1 MIIDETPEEK
11 KLRAEL
17 RTYFSKLMTPEIY
30 AATRNVESGA
40 VYKEVVRQIG
50 RDGWLGLC
58 WPREYG
64 GQGRSVSEQLIFF
77 EEARMAGAPL
87 PILTLNTVGPAIM
100 RYGSEEQKK
109 RFLPAILR
117 GEVHFAIGYTEPG
130 AGTDLASLTTTA
142 VRDGD
147 DYVIHGSKIYTSGA
161 EGADYIWLAART
173 DPSAHKH
180 RGLSVF
186 IVDTKLPGFSF
197 TPIHALCV
205 VHTNTTYY
213 DHVRVPA
220 SMIVGEP
227 NGGWKL
233 ITAQLNRERIS
244 LAAFSVSGCRLYNG
258 VLAWAREQTAEDG
271 RPLLEQPWVR
281 AALSEAYFRLKAMRM
296 MNARMAWEMDQ
307 GQTQPANAS
316 AVKVYCTEGLIEV
329 CRLLLEVTGS
339 VGAVQ
344 DGSAGALLQGEIERE
359 YRIAS
364 VNTFGGG
371 SNEIQREI
379 VAMMGLGMPSVPR

>member
-17 RTYFSKLMTPEIY
+17 RAYFSKLMTPEIY

-58 WPREYG
+58 WPKEYG

-100 RYGSEEQKK
+100 RYGSEEQKQ

-205 VHTNTTYY
+205 VHTNTTFY

-220 SMIVGEP
+220 SMLVGEP

-271 RPLLEQPWVR
+271 HPLLEQPWVR

-316 AVKVYCTEGLIEV
+316 AVKVYGTEGLIEV

-339 VGAVQ
+339 AGAIQ